1 MSRPP
6 ARKIRRTTGRET
18 PPTKPMKLQAL
29 SEDQIRQRIK
39 SVPLE
44 SRQWVSTIDRL
55 LGELNRR
62 KATRRKS

>member
-1 MSRPP
+1 
-6 ARKIRRTTGRET
+6 
-18 PPTKPMKLQAL
+18 MKLQAL